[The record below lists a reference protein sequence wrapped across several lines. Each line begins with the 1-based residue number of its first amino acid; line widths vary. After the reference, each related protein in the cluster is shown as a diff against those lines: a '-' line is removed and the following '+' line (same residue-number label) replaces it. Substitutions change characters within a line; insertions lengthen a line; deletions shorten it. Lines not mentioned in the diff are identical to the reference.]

1 MFIYP
6 PPRLWRDGVLK
17 PLPVRA
23 TSFLSYL
30 LYLPTFLPL
39 KGPEI
44 RAAAKAS
51 PPSVAPLRLKLCEDV
66 PPYLRNIL
74 SYFQLKTKGARHFN
88 VMRFQRPAWGPAGRG
103 LTSQILIFRGPGSE
117 NIDF

>member
-1 MFIYP
+1 MLLCVHISATA
-6 PPRLWRDGVLK
+6 PRRDGVLG

-44 RAAAKAS
+44 GGPLKPPPLPGHLPDLLKPHQNPSKTSKNQYFSS
-51 PPSVAPLRLKLCEDV
+51 PDL
-66 PPYLRNIL
+66 
-74 SYFQLKTKGARHFN
+74 
-88 VMRFQRPAWGPAGRG
+88 
-103 LTSQILIFRGPGSE
+103 
-117 NIDF
+117 